1 MQVSLVII
9 MNKVYSFIMNRKS
22 NPFLAVIA
30 TVVFA
35 ASMLSNCYCAPLSE
49 TTPQQE
55 SMATH
60 CKHHASPQEKSS
72 DCAPRFHT
80 DNFENATISAKA
92 IQPPSMSDLVPTKGV
107 SLISEKAFEFDVPF
121 ESPPV
126 SPPEFFVLQ
135 HAFLI

>member
-1 MQVSLVII
+1 MIMSKKENPLLV
-9 MNKVYSFIMNRKS
+9 
-22 NPFLAVIA
+22 VIL

-49 TTPQQE
+49 TAPQQE

-60 CKHHASPQEKSS
+60 CKHHASTQEKSS
-72 DCAPRFHT
+72 DCAPRFQT
-80 DNFENATISAKA
+80 DNFENVHLVAKTV
-92 IQPPSMSDLVPTKGV
+92 QPPSIDGLALEQSIGLVSKNNSDFTP
-107 SLISEKAFEFDVPF
+107 AF

-126 SPPEFFVLQ
+126 SPPAFFVLH